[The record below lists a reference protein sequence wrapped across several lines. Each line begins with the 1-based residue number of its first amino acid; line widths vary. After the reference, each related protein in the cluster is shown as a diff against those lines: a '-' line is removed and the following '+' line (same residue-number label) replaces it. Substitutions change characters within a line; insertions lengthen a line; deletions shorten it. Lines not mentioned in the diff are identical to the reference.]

1 MSAFREA
8 VPVFSGLF
16 GAQVNI
22 LHYAFSLFK
31 STYTVATS
39 KETEHIAH
47 KNQCFKIFFRRDS
60 SLEPLEIQERKE
72 AAAVTSAGKGVFG
85 VHFPG
90 KKNLTQTMLYE
101 VT

>member
-1 MSAFREA
+1 MGRYAIIRIRFFLRHFLSAFREA

-22 LHYAFSLFK
+22 LHYAFSLFN

-47 KNQCFKIFFRRDS
+47 KNQCFKVFLGGI
-60 SLEPLEIQERKE
+60 
-72 AAAVTSAGKGVFG
+72 AV
-85 VHFPG
+85 
-90 KKNLTQTMLYE
+90 
-101 VT
+101 

>member
-1 MSAFREA
+1 MS
-8 VPVFSGLF
+8 
-16 GAQVNI
+16 
-22 LHYAFSLFK
+22 FSLFK

-60 SLEPLEIQERKE
+60 SLEPFEIQERKE

-90 KKNLTQTMLYE
+90 KKSHTNYVVRSDIKTRNVIDMCMFKFGRQCRG
-101 VT
+101 VK

>member
-60 SLEPLEIQERKE
+60 SLEPLEFQERKE
-72 AAAVTSAGKGVFG
+72 EEEAVTSAGKGIFW
-85 VHFPG
+85 VHFFQE
-90 KKNLTQTMLYE
+90 KISDFF
-101 VT
+101 